1 MLLGKKLVILTLIFN
16 FMFLFYCSKN
26 NQLEQAEFL
35 IKQKKYEE
43 ALRAIDAILAKDTN
57 NQKAQLLRINAA
69 MLQKSQERNG
79 EVKDTT
85 SSLKN
90 SQPQSGLEIKKVT
103 DEASL
108 GKGNNFSIMSL
119 CQDKENKSINDL
131 TKKLTNN

>member
-1 MLLGKKLVILTLIFN
+1 
-16 FMFLFYCSKN
+16 MFLFYCSKN